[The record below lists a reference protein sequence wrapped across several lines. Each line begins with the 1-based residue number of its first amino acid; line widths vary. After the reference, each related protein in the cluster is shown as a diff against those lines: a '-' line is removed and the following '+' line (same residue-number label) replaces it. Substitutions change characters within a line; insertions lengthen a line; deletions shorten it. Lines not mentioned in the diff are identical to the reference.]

1 VSERGCEWIS
11 LQRRRGNCTRKNFV
25 LPPYYVLMVLSH
37 PVCEA
42 VLIIEEN
49 RVETRLDIK
58 TETCLVS
65 KTLSLAGDLQLRGFE
80 LY

>member
-1 VSERGCEWIS
+1 
-11 LQRRRGNCTRKNFV
+11 
-25 LPPYYVLMVLSH
+25 MVLSH